1 MNLLKLIVISSLVAF
16 ISSPVFA
23 AETLLEKKE
32 AVVNDMKGDAAKAAN
47 RIEEMTCM
55 EGDAKCLAEKAKNR
69 VEEAA
74 AATKDTA
81 SELKNKVD

>member
-1 MNLLKLIVISSLVAF
+1 MNLLKLVIISSLVAF

-23 AETLLEKKE
+23 TETLLEKKE
-32 AVVNDMKGDAAKAAN
+32 AVVNDAKGGATKAIN
-47 RIEEMTCM
+47 RIEEATCM

-81 SELKNKVD
+81 SELKSKVD